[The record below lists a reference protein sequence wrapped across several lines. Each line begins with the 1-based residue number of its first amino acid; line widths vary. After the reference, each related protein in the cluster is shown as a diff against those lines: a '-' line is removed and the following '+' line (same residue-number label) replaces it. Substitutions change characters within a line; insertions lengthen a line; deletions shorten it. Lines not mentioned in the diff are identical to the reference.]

1 MPVATRSI
9 VVYAILGIILL
20 ALAVRTGVAAV
31 APLAGMIDLDVDLV
45 GLPLGILGTIPP
57 IAFAVAASVSPWFAK
72 KVGIEGAAMTVAVL
86 AAIAHVWRGVSPS
99 YLSLF
104 VATAVLM
111 LAAGVGNVIL
121 PGLVKLY
128 APNAIGPVTA
138 AYATAMALSSAAPTV
153 LGVWLASSYG
163 WRVSLAAWAVVSLVG
178 LFPWL
183 MVLTHAKLRGQ
194 VEADL
199 AAGLP
204 PAARSVSL
212 SRSPTA
218 VSIMAIFAGSGVA
231 AYTWFALLPV
241 ILVDRTSFT
250 PEQAGLALG
259 LFAIMGLP
267 MSLIVPQL
275 AVRRGFAA
283 RLVGA
288 AIVFGVVGLIGLI
301 VAPATATILWVVLV
315 AMAPMTFQLSLALIG
330 KRTANHTSALIL
342 SGYVNTVGYLF
353 SALGPLVAGLGFWL
367 TGSWTTSLVF
377 LLLVTLLQIPAMWVL
392 SRENV
397 VDDELAAAGR

>member
-1 MPVATRSI
+1 VPVATRSI

>member
-204 PAARSVSL
+204 PAGRSVSL